1 MSVGKQG
8 DGGASPPTP
17 GGRPG
22 TAPSTAKVAEA
33 LGVAI
38 ALSGGPGTVY
48 GARAFAAF
56 QDVTGT
62 RTEAEGAP
70 DHHHG

>member
-1 MSVGKQG
+1 M
-8 DGGASPPTP
+8 
-17 GGRPG
+17 
-22 TAPSTAKVAEA
+22 
-33 LGVAI
+33 AI

-62 RTEAEGAP
+62 PTEAEVEGAP
-70 DHHHG
+70 DHHHN